1 MNDIYRIF
9 SLFSYRCT
17 FNEGLRNVDV
27 VKSHSTPA
35 TLNWLQEN
43 FELCDGVCIPR
54 CEVYMHYIDFCNKNL
69 THPVNAASFGKVA
82 DVNILY
88 IPSRYYEI

>member
-1 MNDIYRIF
+1 MNDIWTTAIVSF
-9 SLFSYRCT
+9 SLFSYQYNV
-17 FNEGLRNVDV
+17 NESVRNIEV

-35 TLNWLQEN
+35 TLSWLQDN

-54 CEVYMHYIDFCNKNL
+54 CDVYMYYIDFCKKNL

-82 DVNILY
+82 YFNIL
-88 IPSRYYEI
+88 